1 MYQLILLIPTGIN
14 LIAFDADWPSFLEAA
29 EQMPGLI
36 RESVSRID
44 QVIFGQEY
52 FQRIYTFSFPDKDTL
67 EKALVSKNGENAGK
81 IIHDLTGG
89 KVTLV
94 TADYQEDSLQNIQSF
109 ASQDSDE

>member
-1 MYQLILLIPTGIN
+1 MYQLILLIPTFVDLN
-14 LIAFDADWPSFLEAA
+14 EFDEAWPSFLEAA

-44 QVIFGQEY
+44 QVIFGQDY
-52 FQRIYTFSFPDKDTL
+52 FQRIYTFSFPDKNTL
-67 EKALVSKNGENAGK
+67 EKALVSKTGEKAGR

-94 TADYQEDSLQNIQSF
+94 TAHYQEDSLQNIQSI
-109 ASQDSDE
+109 APQDSEE

>member
-1 MYQLILLIPTGIN
+1 MYQLTLLLPTS
-14 LIAFDADWPSFLEAA
+14 LDMDAFDKVWPSFLEAA

-44 QVIFGQEY
+44 QIIFGQEY
-52 FQRIYTFSFPDKDTL
+52 FQRIYTFSFPDKNTL
-67 EKALVSKNGENAGK
+67 EKALVSKNGEKAGR

-109 ASQDSDE
+109 LSPDSDE

>member
-1 MYQLILLIPTGIN
+1 MYQLILLIPTFVDLN
-14 LIAFDADWPSFLEAA
+14 EFDEAWPSFLEAA

-44 QVIFGQEY
+44 QVIFGQKY
-52 FQRIYTFSFPDKDTL
+52 FQRIYTFSFPDKNTL
-67 EKALVSKNGENAGK
+67 EKALVSKTGEEAGR

-94 TADYQEDSLQNIQSF
+94 TAYYQEDSLQNIQSI
-109 ASQDSDE
+109 APQDSEE

>member
-1 MYQLILLIPTGIN
+1 MYQLILLIPTSVDIN
-14 LIAFDADWPSFLEAA
+14 AFDQVWPSFLEAA

-44 QVIFGQEY
+44 QVIFGQDY
-52 FQRIYTFSFPDKDTL
+52 FQRIYTFSFPDKNSL
-67 EKALVSKNGENAGK
+67 EKALVSKNGEKAGR

-94 TADYQEDSLQNIQSF
+94 TADYQEDSLQNIHSF
-109 ASQDSDE
+109 SSQDSDE